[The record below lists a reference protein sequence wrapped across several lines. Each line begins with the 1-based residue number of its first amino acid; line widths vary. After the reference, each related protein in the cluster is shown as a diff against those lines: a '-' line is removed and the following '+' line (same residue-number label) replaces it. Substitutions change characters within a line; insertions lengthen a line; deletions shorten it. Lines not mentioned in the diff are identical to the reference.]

1 VLRNSGARH
10 TSGIERPRS
19 ATAATLLPNS
29 IWSCRLICRGA
40 MGADRSTALRRPTH
54 RPQIWNQELE
64 KTRHVIAANYRGS
77 AQALSDVWLP
87 LFLS

>member
-1 VLRNSGARH
+1 
-10 TSGIERPRS
+10 
-19 ATAATLLPNS
+19 
-29 IWSCRLICRGA
+29 

-54 RPQIWNQELE
+54 RPQILNQESESE
-64 KTRHVIAANYRGS
+64 KRRHVIAANYRGS

>member
-1 VLRNSGARH
+1 
-10 TSGIERPRS
+10 
-19 ATAATLLPNS
+19 
-29 IWSCRLICRGA
+29 